1 MTIRILFFTYL
12 KQYLFRLFLSLLNE
26 IREMQIRNFHV
37 HGDNIIECER
47 FIGLIE
53 PILIKKDFIK
63 NDSIGSFIAPKI
75 TFNNPENQLNFQLFP
90 GFSSDLGKDSIA
102 NAKRRW
108 DYNIL
113 NLIRDSGGI
122 LNEAADILLTEITE
136 DEEKPII
143 AIEYCSA
150 LPAGNQAW
158 QRSGRAYSYG
168 KAKIPLIYI
177 YDIGAYELDSDRG
190 KKAVRLP
197 NAAIPFS
204 YLTFS
209 RFNNVPVHQVFI
221 ANPGADQTIKTKF
234 KDSFGNSEL
243 SELLAKKIFHE
254 DIRAT
259 LEAIEKKEL
268 AFVLESTSNKT
279 AKRFNSENWQDFYDI
294 FSSDNLSL
302 KKLLTFIEENGIKG
316 WNKKISMD
324 VTTTLR
330 QHLAI
335 ASSIGYGITSYD
347 LPFCLIKAN
356 DRKIYAE
363 KLEAI
368 YKDKISKSFYSW
380 IASSNNP
387 MVICYIAGFKPRG
400 DDSRPDR
407 GLVPFCRMLMGDE
420 VDVMSVIYGPLKIN
434 KFNEL
439 CKTPQ
444 TLNNNGLWQAIYSGS
459 SAIIVDS
466 MTTENLKNI
475 AYLRNHWIKE
485 TSLPSV
491 ESFQKVDKKPTTAY
505 PLQYGENDVDSL
517 IHNFFKKYEY
527 KNYAFEVICNPPGG
541 DWSGMSYRDTSSN
554 LEYRWL
560 TLPRVSEIGTKR
572 PDHVIQVYGDDE
584 MFLLSIES
592 KEWAKDI
599 DEDIGLYLNQYTR
612 NLLNYPS
619 NATRSL
625 EDNIWHDGSGIID
638 LDNITLVSGIAFFNK
653 NDINKNTR
661 ANNRANA
668 DISFIVSL
676 DNGKEKLVVEAL
688 NLLGDKVVKILK
700 EKCQSIDMEN
710 LNITFIFYKYANQ

>member
-1 MTIRILFFTYL
+1 
-12 KQYLFRLFLSLLNE
+12 
-26 IREMQIRNFHV
+26 
-37 HGDNIIECER
+37 
-47 FIGLIE
+47 
-53 PILIKKDFIK
+53 
-63 NDSIGSFIAPKI
+63 
-75 TFNNPENQLNFQLFP
+75 
-90 GFSSDLGKDSIA
+90 
-102 NAKRRW
+102 
-108 DYNIL
+108 
-113 NLIRDSGGI
+113 
-122 LNEAADILLTEITE
+122 
-136 DEEKPII
+136 
-143 AIEYCSA
+143 
-150 LPAGNQAW
+150 
-158 QRSGRAYSYG
+158 
-168 KAKIPLIYI
+168 
-177 YDIGAYELDSDRG
+177 
-190 KKAVRLP
+190 
-197 NAAIPFS
+197 
-204 YLTFS
+204 
-209 RFNNVPVHQVFI
+209 
-221 ANPGADQTIKTKF
+221 
-234 KDSFGNSEL
+234 
-243 SELLAKKIFHE
+243 
-254 DIRAT
+254 
-259 LEAIEKKEL
+259 
-268 AFVLESTSNKT
+268 
-279 AKRFNSENWQDFYDI
+279 
-294 FSSDNLSL
+294 
-302 KKLLTFIEENGIKG
+302 
-316 WNKKISMD
+316 
-324 VTTTLR
+324 
-330 QHLAI
+330 
-335 ASSIGYGITSYD
+335 
-347 LPFCLIKAN
+347 
-356 DRKIYAE
+356 
-363 KLEAI
+363 
-368 YKDKISKSFYSW
+368 
-380 IASSNNP
+380 
-387 MVICYIAGFKPRG
+387 
-400 DDSRPDR
+400 
-407 GLVPFCRMLMGDE
+407 MGDE

-638 LDNITLVSGIAFFNK
+638 LDNITLVSGIAFLNK

-688 NLLGDKVVKILK
+688 SLLGDKVVNILK